1 MAPINY
7 GNQTLK
13 SVSNKTL
20 FEYADVLNVRV
31 PTSCGRNG
39 KCHECIVEVKR
50 GSCSLNKPTPQES
63 FLTDGYRLACQAS
76 IDDTNTDI
84 EFNVLRR
91 QPKILTDSIKRK
103 IELDSLTKR
112 RGENVYYDGKILDKF
127 RGSIFGLAI
136 DVGTTTVVMNLLDLE
151 TGEVKY
157 ITSFENP
164 QKFGGSD
171 VMNRIS
177 YDTSKYNGELK
188 KVMISSINF
197 EIGQM
202 SRRMKF
208 HRRCIYEIV
217 VVGNATMRDIFFGL
231 DVSTIGEKPYKSKI
245 EIEFNANKV
254 DTTVLH
260 AKAKQIGLRVFP
272 DANVYGGPLIG
283 CHVGSDVA
291 ADLLAVGMGTNE
303 EICMLV
309 DVGTNTEV
317 VVGNKN
323 RMIAASCPAG
333 PAFEGGEIR
342 YGMPAYDGAIE
353 HITFIGDNIEY
364 ETISGV
370 APRGICGSGLIDL
383 LAELKHSGKMNY
395 LGVLENGLKEFMVAP
410 EYKLS
415 LSSGDISVL
424 AQAKAANYCGQK
436 IVLRKYGIVPEDV
449 SNMYLA
455 GGFGNYIDVENAARI
470 GFIANVKHEDIHRVG
485 NAAIE
490 GASQML
496 LSAKLRYQIEE
507 TCKNIEHIEL
517 ETTEDFFDLFVDGCQ
532 FNPMV
537 M

>member
-1 MAPINY
+1 MAPVNY
-7 GNQTLK
+7 GNQKLE
-13 SVSNKTL
+13 SVSKKTL
-20 FEYADVLNVRV
+20 FEYADILNVRV

-39 KCHECIVEVKR
+39 ICHECIVEVKK
-50 GSCSLNKPTPQES
+50 GAGSLNKSTPPES
-63 FLTDGYRLACQAS
+63 FLTDGFRLACQAC
-76 IDDTNTDI
+76 IVDVDADV

-91 QPKILTDSIKRK
+91 QPKILTASVKSEM
-103 IELDSLTKR
+103 ELDTLTQR
-112 RGENVYYDGKILDKF
+112 HGDSVYYDGKLIDKF
-127 RGSIFGLAI
+127 KGFVYGLAI
-136 DVGTTTVVMNLLDLE
+136 DVGTTTVVMKLLDLE

-171 VMNRIS
+171 VINRIS
-177 YDTSKYNGELK
+177 YDTSEYNGELQ

-197 EIGQM
+197 EIGLM
-202 SRRMKF
+202 SRKLKF

-217 VVGNATMRDIFFGL
+217 AVGNATMRDIFFGL
-231 DVSTIGEKPYKSKI
+231 DVSTIGEKPYKSKV
-245 EIEFNANKV
+245 EIEFNENKV
-254 DTTVLH
+254 KTTALNV
-260 AKAKQIGLRVFP
+260 KAKQIGLRVFP

-291 ADLLAVGMGTNE
+291 ADLLAVRMGENE
-303 EICMLV
+303 QICMLV

-317 VVGNKN
+317 VVGNKD

-333 PAFEGGEIR
+333 PAFEGGEIK

-353 HITFIGDNIEY
+353 HIKITGDNVQY
-364 ETISGV
+364 KTIAGV
-370 APRGICGSGLIDL
+370 EPRGICGSGLIDL
-383 LAELKHSGKMNY
+383 LSALKSSGKMNY
-395 LGVLENGLKEFMVAP
+395 LGVLEDGLSEFMVAP
-410 EYKLS
+410 EYNLS
-415 LSSGDISVL
+415 LSRSDISAL

-436 IVLRKYGIVPEDV
+436 IVLREYGIIPEDV
-449 SNMYLA
+449 SNMYIS
-455 GGFGNYIDVENAARI
+455 GGFGNYIDIGNAVKI
-470 GFIANVKHEDIHRVG
+470 GFIASVKHENIHRVG
-485 NAAIE
+485 NTALE

>member
-1 MAPINY
+1 MSPVNY
-7 GNQTLK
+7 GDQKLE

-20 FEYADVLNVRV
+20 FEYADILNVRV

-50 GSCSLNKPTPQES
+50 GISSLNTPTPAES
-63 FLTDGYRLACQAS
+63 FLTQGFRLACQTY
-76 IDDTNTDI
+76 IDDVDA
-84 EFNVLRR
+84 EVQFNVLRR
-91 QPKILTDSIKRK
+91 QPKILIESSQKRL
-103 IELDSLTKR
+103 ELDALTKMYD
-112 RGENVYYDGKILDKF
+112 GNVYYDGKLIDKF
-127 RGSIFGLAI
+127 KGVMYGLAI
-136 DVGTTTVVMNLLDLE
+136 DIGTTTVVMNLLDLE

-177 YDTSKYNGELK
+177 YDTSEYQGELQ

-197 EIGQM
+197 EIGLM
-202 SRRMKF
+202 SRQLKF

-217 VVGNATMRDIFFGL
+217 VVGNATMRDLFFGV
-231 DVSTIGEKPYKSKI
+231 DVTSIGEKPYKSKV
-245 EIEFNANKV
+245 EIEFNQSKV
-254 DTTVLH
+254 KTTALN

-291 ADLLAVGMGTNE
+291 ADLLAVGMGNNE
-303 EICMLV
+303 QISMLV

-317 VVGNKN
+317 VVGNKD

-333 PAFEGGEIR
+333 PAFEGGEIK

-353 HITFIGDNIEY
+353 HVQFERDTLKY
-364 ETISGV
+364 KTISGV
-370 APRGICGSGLIDL
+370 KPTGICGSGLIDL
-383 LAELKHSGKMNY
+383 LAELKNTGKMNY
-395 LGVLENGLKEFMVAP
+395 FGVLEKRLDEFMIAP
-410 EYKLS
+410 QYNLS
-415 LSSGDISVL
+415 LSRSDISAL

-436 IVLRKYGIVPEDV
+436 IVLREYGIMPEDV
-449 SNMYLA
+449 SNMYIA
-455 GGFGNYIDVENAARI
+455 GGFGNYLDIKNAIGI
-470 GFIANVKHEDIHRVG
+470 GFIANVRLENIHRVG
-485 NAAIE
+485 NTALQ

-496 LSAKLRYQIEE
+496 LSGRLRSQIEE
-507 TCKNIEHIEL
+507 ICNNIEHIEL
-517 ETTEDFFDLFVDGCQ
+517 ETTEDFFELFVDGCQ
-532 FNPMV
+532 FNPMI

>member
-20 FEYADVLNVRV
+20 FEYADVLNIRV
-31 PTSCGRNG
+31 PTSCGRHG
-39 KCHECIVEVKR
+39 KCHECIVEVKK
-50 GSCSLNKPTPQES
+50 GDSFLNNPTPEEA
-63 FLTDGYRLACQAS
+63 FLTEGYRLACQAS
-76 IDDTNTDI
+76 IRDI
-84 EFNVLRR
+84 NGDVEFNVLRR
-91 QPKILTDSIKRK
+91 QPKILTDSTKRK
-103 IELDSLTKR
+103 IELDSLTTR
-112 RGENVYYDGKILDKF
+112 HGENVYYDGKILDKY
-127 RGSIFGLAI
+127 RGAILGLAI
-136 DVGTTTVVMNLLDLE
+136 DLGTTTVVMNLLDLE
-151 TGEVKY
+151 TGEVKH

-177 YDTSKYNGELK
+177 YDTSKYSGELK
-188 KVMISSINF
+188 KVMMSSINF

-202 SRRMKF
+202 SRIMKF

-231 DVSTIGEKPYKSKI
+231 DVSTIGEKPYKSKV
-245 EIEFNANKV
+245 EIEFDANIV
-254 DTTVLH
+254 DSTALN
-260 AKAKQIGLRVFP
+260 AKAKQIGLRIFP

-291 ADLLAVGMGTNE
+291 ADLLTVGMGRDE
-303 EICMLV
+303 QISMLV

-333 PAFEGGEIR
+333 PAFEGGEIAF
-342 YGMPAYDGAIE
+342 GMPAYDGAIE
-353 HITFIGDNIEY
+353 QIKFIGDNIEY
-364 ETISGV
+364 KTISGV
-370 APRGICGSGLIDL
+370 APIGICGSGLIDL
-383 LAELKHSGKMNY
+383 LAELKTSGKMNY
-395 LGVLENGLKEFMVAP
+395 LGVLEDGLKEFMVVP
-410 EYKLS
+410 ENKLA
-415 LSSGDISVL
+415 LSRSDISAL

-436 IVLRKYGIVPEDV
+436 IVLREYGIVPNDV

-455 GGFGNYIDVENAARI
+455 GGFGNYIDVENATRI
-470 GFIANVKHEDIHRVG
+470 GFIANVKQENIHRVG

-490 GASQML
+490 GATQML
-496 LSAKLRYQIEE
+496 LSASMRNSIENI
-507 TCKNIEHIEL
+507 CKDIEHIEL
-517 ETTEDFFDLFVDGCQ
+517 ETTEDFFNLFVDGCQ